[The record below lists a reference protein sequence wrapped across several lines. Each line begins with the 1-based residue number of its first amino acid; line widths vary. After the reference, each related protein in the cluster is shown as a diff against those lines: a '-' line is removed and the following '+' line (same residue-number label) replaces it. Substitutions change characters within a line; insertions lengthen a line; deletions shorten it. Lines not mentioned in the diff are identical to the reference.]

1 MFSRS
6 FVDADSILIF
16 TQLRM
21 MKAGF
26 AGGLGGTGEETLPLY
41 FKTN

>member
-1 MFSRS
+1 
-6 FVDADSILIF
+6 
-16 TQLRM
+16 M